1 MLPKRVSA
9 QLFILFMNC
18 FLSKWNLWLGLM
30 TKAIGTLPWLADELN
45 AFQLRC
51 DKNHDFTDTL
61 ITLKDNTQA
70 PSALAVDI
78 RSVEKHF
85 RLTKSR
91 KSPGP
96 YDICSQVLK
105 TCAEQLCIFHFI
117 FTLSPQQKRV
127 PKLWKHSTIVHNHF
141 LRLKPLRH

>member
-1 MLPKRVSA
+1 
-9 QLFILFMNC
+9 
-18 FLSKWNLWLGLM
+18 M

-85 RLTKSR
+85 RLKESWALR
-91 KSPGP
+91 YLQPG
-96 YDICSQVLK
+96 S
-105 TCAEQLCIFHFI
+105 
-117 FTLSPQQKRV
+117 
-127 PKLWKHSTIVHNHF
+127 
-141 LRLKPLRH
+141 